1 MLFGTALSFGK
12 GVAYWLMQRSTRPVS
27 RCWPPCEPVSEPEPS
42 RSLFGGLSDSGH
54 IARIRLSGLT
64 VLPLL
69 DHCPG
74 TLCGAPWVI
83 FFFFARLR
91 LDSPWGV

>member
-1 MLFGTALSFGK
+1 LHKDLRLG
-12 GVAYWLMQRSTRPVS
+12 
-27 RCWPPCEPVSEPEPS
+27 
-42 RSLFGGLSDSGH
+42 FGGLSDSGH

-74 TLCGAPWVI
+74 TLCGAPRVI